1 MKKITVKILLLLI
14 TITSQAQKKE
24 AEKLDKIVKKDY
36 EIIEAIVTKISEKTI
51 EYSLP
56 GDRLINSLEV
66 SKIAVINFA
75 NGKKQT
81 FETPVEVV
89 VKPVEIE
96 TVKEGFQS
104 IPIKENTIAVLPIPF
119 VNSETQASSEEM
131 AKFSQNDMYS
141 KLIEKSS
148 NIFPLTVQDIRITNN
163 LLRKANIDY
172 KNIDETPIEDLQ
184 KILGVDHILTAKV
197 TYDLKIKQSTETIS
211 SSNVSVNERNYSV
224 NENDFSST
232 YTNVIKEF
240 YFVVYFDLYK
250 NNTKIYSQK
259 RVPFFNDKTSW
270 MDSMTYLLKRCPIY
284 VKEK

>member
-1 MKKITVKILLLLI
+1 MKKVFSYIYVLLLTTVAYTQNNAI
-14 TITSQAQKKE
+14 I
-24 AEKLDKIVKKDY
+24 KLDKIILKDY
-36 EIIEAIVTKISEKTI
+36 EIIEAVITKISEKSI
-51 EYSLP
+51 EYKLP
-56 GDRLINSLEV
+56 GDRLTNSLDV

-81 FETPVEVV
+81 FETPLEVIA
-89 VKPVEIE
+89 KPIEIDKS
-96 TVKEGFQS
+96 KEIFQS
-104 IPIKENTIAVLPIPF
+104 VPIKENTIAVLPIPF

-131 AKFSQNDMYS
+131 AKFSQNDMYA

-148 NIFPLTVQDIRITNN
+148 NIFPLTVQDLRTTNN

-197 TYDLKIKQSTETIS
+197 TYDLKIKQSTQTNS
-211 SSNVSVNERNYSV
+211 SSNVSVNEKNNSIK
-224 NENDFSST
+224 ENDFSST

-284 VKEK
+284 VKE

>member
-14 TITSQAQKKE
+14 TITSHAQKRE

-66 SKIAVINFA
+66 SKIAIINFA

-131 AKFSQNDMYS
+131 AKFSQNDMYN

-148 NIFPLTVQDIRITNN
+148 NIIPLTVQDLRTTNN

-197 TYDLKIKQSTETIS
+197 NYDIKIKQSTHTS
-211 SSNVSVNERNYSV
+211 STSSVTV
-224 NENDFSST
+224 NDKNKSIKENDFSSS
-232 YTNVIKEF
+232 YTDVEKEF
-240 YFVVYFDLYK
+240 YYIVYFDMYK

-259 RVPFFNDKTSW
+259 RVPFFTDKNSW